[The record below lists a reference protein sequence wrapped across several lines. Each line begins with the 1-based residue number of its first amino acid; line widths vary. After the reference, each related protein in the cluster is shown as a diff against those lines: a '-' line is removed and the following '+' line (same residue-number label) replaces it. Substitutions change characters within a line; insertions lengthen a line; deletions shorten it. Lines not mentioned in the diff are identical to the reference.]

1 MQSSVVVAG
10 FERIRREEMLRV
22 FQRTIAV
29 RRVLQP
35 VVLLIM
41 VSVIVMDGASW
52 RALLMLSAPLL
63 AMLVTLAEAQRMK
76 RLGVDGYTPQR
87 DFLIVPIVVP
97 IAAVCTGGFHSPF
110 LTPLIPL
117 LVFMPMFLSRRKSLL
132 ACGAILTVV
141 WVFALLSPYT
151 RWMMPLQFMD
161 EWGRLNERFYVF
173 AAFTTSVF
181 AVAANQYGIGLKQM
195 NDSMLERSLAA
206 RNEALAMYQE
216 RLRDLTLLS
225 GEIAHELKNPLASI
239 RGLAQ
244 LMQTDSPKNPKRLE
258 VLRGEVERMQ
268 EILEEFR
275 NFSRPLV
282 PLSQTD
288 VDVGELC
295 REVVSL
301 HEGVAAARR
310 LQLIGPSARLGLRCD
325 ARKVKQ
331 ILVNLVQNAVE
342 ASSPGGEVLVAVERE
357 SDHAAIRVMDRGH
370 GLAREIERRAFDS
383 GVTSKAHG
391 SGLGLTIVRM
401 LAEQHRG
408 SARLFNREGGG
419 CVAEVLLPVGGAEA
433 SAARG
438 LVAPG
443 PS

>member
-76 RLGVDGYTPQR
+76 RLGVDGYTPKR

-141 WVFALLSPYT
+141 WVFALISPYT

-239 RGLAQ
+239 KGLAQ